1 MTAIWKHE
9 IPFFLSYYSSPLKTK
24 WNMLKIISVFCFFL
38 AIPLDGEWSP
48 WTPWTQC
55 SKTCGISGGE
65 ILKRTRL
72 CNQPP
77 AMNGGKPCVGN
88 DTETAKSCLTPC
100 PGGYSKKNTLGCLSN
115 DNSDCREIKLDSICF
130 KLHCEHCYNKL
141 QEGWDTPTKK
151 RPFLL
156 QIAPGYRSVR

>member
-1 MTAIWKHE
+1 
-9 IPFFLSYYSSPLKTK
+9 
-24 WNMLKIISVFCFFL
+24 MLKIISVFYFFL

-100 PGGYSKKNTLGCLSN
+100 PGGYSKKIYY
-115 DNSDCREIKLDSICF
+115 IK
-130 KLHCEHCYNKL
+130 
-141 QEGWDTPTKK
+141 Q
-151 RPFLL
+151 
-156 QIAPGYRSVR
+156 